1 MALYSQIEDRYLA
14 ALTAVQ
20 FPEAPV
26 ADTQQPVTD
35 ATSVDGMQLAAGPS
49 QTVTDAGAGRGS
61 YAGFD
66 PRQDAANKAPMGE
79 VKPYDPTVR
88 EQLAEFLQ
96 AGFER
101 FGMDRY
107 KARKQA
113 QTLIGGPNSNLPLD
127 MGLAD
132 IVPFLGTA
140 LQTQEAVRMGGDAVT
155 SAQQGNYGTA
165 ALQAGGAALGLV
177 PGAAG
182 TAKAAMAAGRA
193 GERIAEKTVPQIM
206 EKGGTMAELLQAL
219 SQGSRSQLTAYHGT
233 PHNFDK
239 FDSSKI
245 GTGEGNQSFGYGLY
259 FAESKDVAQAYQT
272 TLGESK
278 QVYTLN
284 GKEIQRESLNEIDK
298 LALNISARPKEYTLK
313 ALEDSGLDE
322 SAVSEVKAALDKF
335 KGAKFKEISKGNLY
349 TVDIPDEMVSKMLD
363 FDKPLSQQPKNV
375 QDALAKLGF
384 TVDKK
389 QVDEYSDA
397 LLSALSSDAPA
408 DLPKQPL
415 DLSGESIYRQLTKN
429 ASSINPLYKQRD
441 ALIEKYQRGDMSMA
455 DSVRAMNA
463 EDRAEF
469 SRIAQAIDNTKNAAA
484 VASEALRQAGIPG
497 IRYLDQGS
505 RGSGKG
511 TRNIVVF
518 PGGEDQVKILKQE
531 GKK

>member
-49 QTVTDAGAGRGS
+49 QTMADAGQSIGPIPRNKAQEALGYVGELLTKAGVQLDQYGLDVPGLGRITLKDLTVGDAGKVIEDMSYGFYPVRGGNS
-61 YAGFD
+61 ATGGIGTFGLK
-66 PRQDAANKAPMGE
+66 PDAAMELMNVAP
-79 VKPYDPTVR
+79 
-88 EQLAEFLQ
+88 
-96 AGFER
+96 
-101 FGMDRY
+101 
-107 KARKQA
+107 
-113 QTLIGGPNSNLPLD
+113 
-127 MGLAD
+127 
-132 IVPFLGTA
+132 
-140 LQTQEAVRMGGDAVT
+140 
-155 SAQQGNYGTA
+155 A
-165 ALQAGGAALGLV
+165 AGAA
-177 PGAAG
+177 
-182 TAKAAMAAGRA
+182 AKAGVKAGVKGAMAVGRA

-206 EKGGTMAELLQAL
+206 EKGGTLAELLQAL
-219 SQGSRSQLTAYHGT
+219 SQGSSSQLTAYHGT
-233 PHNFDK
+233 PHSFDK
-239 FDSSKI
+239 FDASKI
-245 GTGEGNQSFGYGLY
+245 GTGEGNQTFGYGLY

-278 QVYTLN
+278 RVYTLN

-298 LALNISARPKEYTLK
+298 LALNIAARPNEYTLQ
-313 ALEDSGLDE
+313 ALEDSGLGDD
-322 SAVSEVKAALDKF
+322 AVSKVKAALKKY
-335 KGAKFKEISKGNLY
+335 KGAKFEEVSSGNLY

-389 QVDEYSDA
+389 KVDEYSDA

-415 DLSGESIYRQLTKN
+415 DLSGESIYRQLARN
-429 ASSINPLYKQRD
+429 ASNINPLNKQRD
-441 ALIEKYQRGDMSMA
+441 ALIEKYQKGDMSMA
-455 DSVRAMNA
+455 DAVRAMNP

-505 RGSGKG
+505 RGTGKG

>member
-79 VKPYDPTVR
+79 IKPYDPTVR

-101 FGMDRY
+101 FGMDRFR
-107 KARKQA
+107 ARKHA
-113 QTLIGGPNSNLPLD
+113 QSLIGGPNSNLPLD

-140 LQTQEAVRMGGDAVT
+140 LQTQEAVRMGEDAVT
-155 SAQQGNYGTA
+155 SAKQGNYGTA

-182 TAKAAMAAGRA
+182 TAKAAMAVGRA
-193 GERIAEKTVPQIM
+193 GERLAEKTVPQIM
-206 EKGGTMAELLQAL
+206 EKGGTMADLLQAL
-219 SQGSRSQLTAYHGT
+219 SHGSRSQLTAYHGT
-233 PHNFDK
+233 PHTVDK
-239 FDSSKI
+239 FDSKKI
-245 GTGEGNQSFGYGLY
+245 GTGEGNQTYGYGLY
-259 FAESKDVAQAYQT
+259 FAENPDVAKSYMAVSPSVMPPPIRTFKGTELEPGSPEYHAASLLDGMSLAQARKT
-272 TLGESK
+272 VAGWLENPDPRMTREAEGWRKTLE
-278 QVYTLN
+278 TLN
-284 GKEIQRESLNEIDK
+284 AATS
-298 LALNISARPKEYTLK
+298 K
-313 ALEDSGLDE
+313 ADFKQ
-322 SAVSEVKAALDKF
+322 KAN
-335 KGAKFKEISKGNLY
+335 KGNLY

-363 FDKPLSQQPKNV
+363 FEAPFNKQPKSV
-375 QDALAKLGF
+375 QEAIKASGILKDYKANLSDFSSPMMTRNKNMRGENIMQFLEFKLGGQE
-384 TVDKK
+384 
-389 QVDEYSDA
+389 QV
-397 LLSALSSDAPA
+397 
-408 DLPKQPL
+408 
-415 DLSGESIYRQLTKN
+415 
-429 ASSINPLYKQRD
+429 
-441 ALIEKYQRGDMSMA
+441 
-455 DSVRAMNA
+455 
-463 EDRAEF
+463 
-469 SRIAQAIDNTKNAAA
+469 AARLQ
-484 VASEALRQAGIPG
+484 ELGIPG
-497 IRYLDQGS
+497 VRYLDAGS
-505 RGSGKG
+505 RDAGKG
-511 TRNIVVF
+511 SRNIVVF